1 MHRPALPCLSYRLL
15 ISSALLSLLFTAQ
28 SLGADRKPY
37 ASLGVAIQPGG
48 QARFNFSMQTRT
60 PLTAA
65 QRSALESTLGGPLKE
80 RQYRAEDLD
89 EEDDDAED
97 ADGASQQNTARVSQA
112 AAPRPSPQTAP
123 SKASAKA
130 AATPERSQLIILT
143 STWIKRVAMKGLQ
156 VQDEIDSASLLRA
169 VKAAG
174 ADELTINISHP
185 KMGYS
190 GCTEQRSLGDG
201 VLGAYYSKTE
211 FHTFTVSDSG
221 GGAQPAVIRISYG
234 FTNSMVAVRGIAA
247 GIFILIPVLLALWK
261 RISAS
266 KSGDADPTANRFAAF
281 RLLNLISIGVP
292 ILWLVFRG
300 LAGVREL
307 EQLFV
312 PAYGRGART
321 MIETAIYVVPPLLV
335 IAICSI
341 ILSPLLKPSGGAGV
355 KQGRFKEA
363 GRLLLGK
370 GLPLML
376 SFAGL
381 VELIQGRFAYAIGYI
396 IAAQVVRTMMA
407 GSSKSPG
414 SRYGAHA
421 LIVAPLRER
430 VFELA
435 QRAGV
440 RLGQVYVLP
449 TDENK
454 MANAFATSANNVLLC
469 EYLLRQ
475 MNKREV
481 DGVVAHEIGHLRL
494 HHSRIKRVASLSSFL
509 LPLGISIALP
519 FVSSAMMLITHS
531 SAFFSA
537 YLMLRQK
544 TELMYA
550 GSILLSVLLNLVLSR
565 RFEYSA
571 DAFAV
576 TLTRD
581 PEAMITALIKL
592 GRLNLLPIKR
602 NRFDETLLT
611 HPSTLRRVGAIAS
624 AYGVPQQRL
633 QMLIDNPDTGSEC
646 YALTDTAPKPPPS
659 SVDAQST
666 SWQRQTW
673 EQPARTQSA
682 AGTQSAARTQRTTRK
697 KNSRPLILI
706 PLPFALLSMVVAFIV
721 TMPGKPAAQFLKSY
735 EIPIPLTIAFAGILG
750 LIAGSHWIKS
760 KLLSVMPRKM
770 TFFQATPDQFPGL
783 DLDTLARF
791 TNELKALGFDLAADY
806 TFDYEQNK
814 FQPFGRLFINPSLK
828 CYAEV
833 GQVIAGQ
840 ISITPAH
847 CSIISY
853 IDGGWSLSTSNV
865 EMKGVMWAN
874 RLPRRLACSRP
885 GFSPE
890 QLLREHISQRVY
902 ITNQLGAGVSGDLS
916 VASYL
921 EHSGRSTF
929 DSRAKVKKMSGLF
942 YLLQLDLFNLR
953 PKADWLGRFA
963 KHRPEMKAGY
973 DLNLRGSESS
983 TFAPRS

>member
-1 MHRPALPCLSYRLL
+1 L
-15 ISSALLSLLFTAQ
+15 
-28 SLGADRKPY
+28 
-37 ASLGVAIQPGG
+37 
-48 QARFNFSMQTRT
+48 
-60 PLTAA
+60 
-65 QRSALESTLGGPLKE
+65 
-80 RQYRAEDLD
+80 
-89 EEDDDAED
+89 
-97 ADGASQQNTARVSQA
+97 
-112 AAPRPSPQTAP
+112 
-123 SKASAKA
+123 
-130 AATPERSQLIILT
+130 
-143 STWIKRVAMKGLQ
+143 
-156 VQDEIDSASLLRA
+156 
-169 VKAAG
+169 
-174 ADELTINISHP
+174 
-185 KMGYS
+185 GYS
-190 GCTEQRSLGDG
+190 GCTDQSPDRKNPY
-201 VLGAYYSKTE
+201 ANYSQTE
-211 FHTFTVSDSG
+211 FHSFTLSASG
-221 GGAQPAVIRISYG
+221 EAAQPAVIRISYG
-234 FTNSMVAVRGIAA
+234 YTKQMLAARGIAT
-247 GIFILIPVLLALWK
+247 GIFVLIPVLLVFWK

-292 ILWLVFRG
+292 ILWLLFRG
-300 LAGVREL
+300 LAGVRDL
-307 EQLFV
+307 EQLIA

-321 MIETAIYVVPPLLV
+321 MIETAIYVFPPTLV
-335 IAICSI
+335 IGICSL
-341 ILSPLLKPSGGAGV
+341 ILSPLLKPSGGRAGV
-355 KQGRFKEA
+355 KQGNFKEA
-363 GRLLLGK
+363 GRLLLGT

-396 IAAQVVRTMMA
+396 IAAQVIRTMKA
-407 GSSKSPG
+407 GSSKSLG

-421 LIVAPLRER
+421 LIVTALRDR

-449 TDENK
+449 ADENK

-494 HHSRIKRVASLSSFL
+494 HHSRIKRVASLGSFL

-519 FVSSAMMLITHS
+519 FVSSAMTLITHS

-537 YLMLRQK
+537 YLMLRQR

-602 NRFDETLLT
+602 SRFDETLLT

-624 AYGVPQQRL
+624 AYGVSQQRL
-633 QMLIDNPDTGSEC
+633 QILIDNPDTGSEC
-646 YALTDTAPKPPPS
+646 YALTDTAANPAPS
-659 SVDAQST
+659 NVDAKAP
-666 SWQRQTW
+666 WQPQPW
-673 EQPARTQSA
+673 QQPAQAQHA
-682 AGTQSAARTQRTTRK
+682 AQKHTTRK

-706 PLPFALLSMVVAFIV
+706 PLPFALLSMIVAFIV
-721 TMPGKPAAQFLKSY
+721 TMPGKPAAELLNSY
-735 EIPIPLTIAFAGILG
+735 KIPIPFTIALAGILG

-760 KLLSVMPRKM
+760 KILSVMPRKM
-770 TFFQATPDQFPGL
+770 TFLQATPDQFPGL
-783 DLDTLARF
+783 DLDTLARL
-791 TNELKALGFDLAADY
+791 TSELKGLGFEFAADS
-806 TFDYEQNK
+806 TIDYEGNK
-814 FQPFGRLFINPSLK
+814 FQPFARLFVNPSLR
-828 CYAEV
+828 CFAEV
-833 GQVIAGQ
+833 SQVMAGQ
-840 ISITPAH
+840 ISITQVH
-847 CSIISY
+847 CSITSY
-853 IDGGWSLSTSNV
+853 IDGGWSLSTSSAKVN
-865 EMKGVMWAN
+865 GDMWAR
-874 RLPRRLACSRP
+874 RLPKRLACSRP

-916 VASYL
+916 VQSYL
-921 EHSGRSTF
+921 ERQGQSTF

-942 YLLQLDLFNLR
+942 YLLQIDLFNLR
-953 PKADWLGRFA
+953 PKSDWFGRFA
-963 KHRPEMKAGY
+963 KHRTEMKTRY
-973 DLNLRGSESS
+973 DLTLRESESS
-983 TFAPRS
+983 TFAPRG